1 MTLPA
6 PRSSTLNGPRSFRS
20 ASQKS
25 IRSVV
30 TSEFLNKM
38 ITSTVISGQRAG
50 WICIEDWD
58 ADHTMRGDEEE
69 VFGPPN
75 RHSTTADTSQR
86 EVSHPRTLRF
96 TKSAR
101 VSRLT
106 LSRRDASQPYSFEHL
121 VGPHPYTCRRYLSP
135 RWSVSAN
142 PRTPR
147 PADGPH
153 LAYASEYGRPQ
164 PTQGCSRP
172 PHCRHLGEGQTRHL
186 ATTSPHVAT
195 FRRRPGRTVT
205 ESVVE
210 ALRAQT
216 PRRPT
221 VAIWN
226 DCRPKERRDTAR
238 GCATRRF
245 QVVQT

>member
-1 MTLPA
+1 
-6 PRSSTLNGPRSFRS
+6 
-20 ASQKS
+20 
-25 IRSVV
+25 V

-195 FRRRPGRTVT
+195 HDDDDDDDDDVVTLEQILSSLVTYSCQSSFLSSPGAET
-205 ESVVE
+205 ESPPIY
-210 ALRAQT
+210 LRLRWPLQT
-216 PRRPT
+216 SSNPQARSSKAPT
-221 VAIWN
+221 VIN
-226 DCRPKERRDTAR
+226 RHHSHLLS
-238 GCATRRF
+238 
-245 QVVQT
+245 